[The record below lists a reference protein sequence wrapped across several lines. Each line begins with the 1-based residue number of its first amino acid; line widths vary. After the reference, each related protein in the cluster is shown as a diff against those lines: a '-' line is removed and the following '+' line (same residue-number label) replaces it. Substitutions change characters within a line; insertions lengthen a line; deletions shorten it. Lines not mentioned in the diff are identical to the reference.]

1 MNYLMN
7 GLAALAFIVLFSQC
21 AGKTDNQTTNAPAQ
35 ANAELSG
42 MKIAYVEIDTLLAK
56 YNFCIDLNEAMVKK
70 SENVRM
76 TLNQKAT
83 SLNKEE
89 KMIAY
94 LKAFGAKHNLETKVD
109 EAGNVLIKKPATPGK
124 ENLQTVVLQSHI
136 DMVCEKNNDVQ
147 HDFLTDPIETEIDG
161 EWLKAKGTTLGAD
174 NGIGVATELAIL
186 ADDSIEHGP
195 LECLFTVD
203 EETGLTGAFAL
214 QEGFMSGDTL
224 LNLDSE
230 DEGEIFIGCAGGI
243 DSVAEFTYKEVEVPA
258 GYFFFKVEVKGLK
271 GGHSGGDIHLGRGNA
286 NKILNRFLS
295 RMAGRHDLYLCEIN
309 GGNLRNAIPREAYA
323 ICAVPEDAKHDVRT
337 ELNIFT
343 SEMEDELSVVEPD
356 LKLVLESETPH
367 KMAIDQ
373 DTTTRLLKALYA
385 APHGVYA
392 MSQDIPGLVET
403 STNLASIK
411 MKPNHIIR
419 IETSQR
425 SSILSARNDMANTVR
440 AVFQLAGANVTFG
453 EGYPGWKPNPHS
465 AILEVA
471 VESYKRL
478 FDVDAKVKAI
488 HAGLE
493 CGLFL
498 DKYPTLDMISFG
510 PTLTGVH
517 SPDERMLI
525 PTVEKFWKHLLDI
538 LAHVPAKK

>member
-1 MNYLMN
+1 M
-7 GLAALAFIVLFSQC
+7 
-21 AGKTDNQTTNAPAQ
+21 
-35 ANAELSG
+35 ELSEL
-42 MKIAYVEIDTLLAK
+42 KPESVFYYFSEICK
-56 YNFCIDLNEAMVKK
+56 VPRPSK
-70 SENVRM
+70 
-76 TLNQKAT
+76 
-83 SLNKEE
+83 KEE
-89 KMIAY
+89 KIISY
-94 LKAFGAKHNLETKVD
+94 LENFAAEQKLEIKKD
-109 EAGNVLIKKPATPGK
+109 EVGNILIKKPATPGK
-124 ENLQTVVLQSHI
+124 ENLKTVVLQSHVY
-136 DMVCEKNNDVQ
+136 MVCEKNNDVE
-147 HDFLTDPIETEIDG
+147 HDFLTDPIETIIDG

-186 ADDSIEHGP
+186 AANDIEHGP
-195 LECLFTVD
+195 IECLFTID

-214 QEGFMSGDTL
+214 KEGFMSGDIL

-230 DEGEIFIGCAGGI
+230 DEGELFIGCAGGI
-243 DSVAEFTYKEVEVPA
+243 DSVGEFHYREVPVPT
-258 GYFFFKVEVKGLK
+258 GYFFFRVDVKGLK

-295 RMAGRHDLYLCEIN
+295 QTAKKYDMYICEVN

-323 ICAVPEDAKHDVRT
+323 ICAVPHDAKEPVRVD
-337 ELNIFT
+337 LNIFIADIENEFAV
-343 SEMEDELSVVEPD
+343 SEPD
-356 LKLVLESETPH
+356 LKLTLQSETPR

-373 DTTTRLLKALYA
+373 DTSSRLLKTLYA
-385 APHGVYA
+385 VPHGVYA

-411 MKPNHIIR
+411 MIDSKKIK

-440 AVFQLAGANVTFG
+440 AAFELGGARVSFG

-465 AILEVA
+465 EILEIAVA
-471 VESYKRL
+471 SYKRL
-478 FDVDAKVKAI
+478 FGVDAKVKAI

-498 DKYPTLDMISFG
+498 DKYPGLDMISFG

-517 SPDERMLI
+517 SPDERMHI
-525 PTVEKFWKHLLDI
+525 PSVEKFWNHLLDV
-538 LAHVPAKK
+538 LANVPTKK